1 MMLHTPQSKYR
12 KTGITLPELLVALS
26 VFAIVIALVLN
37 FYKEVLVDTHFE
49 AKKNELNSSL
59 RTITSELLLHARQSD
74 YILLYKSFNPR
85 DRKSADDR
93 LFEGKAGDLLVMVS
107 QGKGKENQ
115 LSNKRP
121 IVKIVGYYRDP
132 ESTKNPQTK
141 GPLKRFVI
149 EIPKG
154 STKIPEDLIPQRE
167 SKQFKEM
174 APSVLGLTNERSFYN
189 LNNKNI
195 ITNISLSTGSGD
207 YQYSHRLNLTLSPKE

>member
-1 MMLHTPQSKYR
+1 MLHTPQSKYR
-12 KTGITLPELLVALS
+12 KTGITLPGLLVALS

-37 FYKEVLVDTHFE
+37 FHKEVLVDTHFE

-74 YILLYKSFNPR
+74 YILLYKRFNPR
-85 DRKSADDR
+85 DRKSADGR
-93 LFEGKAGDLLVMVS
+93 LFEGKAGDLLVMAS

-121 IVKIVGYYRDP
+121 IVKIADYYREP

-141 GPLKRFVI
+141 GSLKRFVI

-154 STKIPEDLIPQRE
+154 STKTPEDLIPQRE

-189 LNNKNI
+189 L
-195 ITNISLSTGSGD
+195 L
-207 YQYSHRLNLTLSPKE
+207 